1 MRVDQID
8 QVTINVKNL
17 DESVKLFSETFGI
30 TFLPTPEVTVWARRS
45 QPVLRNGL

>member
-17 DESVKLFSETFGI
+17 DESVQLFSETLGI
-30 TFLPTPEVTVWARRS
+30 TFLPTREVTAGTTR
-45 QPVLRNGL
+45 LRFA

>member
-17 DESVKLFSETFGI
+17 DESVKLFSETFVSPFCLM
-30 TFLPTPEVTVWARRS
+30 FLVCPFHLKKDPYSAIS
-45 QPVLRNGL
+45 